1 MKIKREEE
9 ERKKRKLR
17 KLKKIKKLGVGNEKR
32 CNGDSY
38 HALFKPKV
46 YNSTIQTFCRPTI

>member
-9 ERKKRKLR
+9 QRKKRKLR
-17 KLKKIKKLGVGNEKR
+17 KLRKLGVGNEKR